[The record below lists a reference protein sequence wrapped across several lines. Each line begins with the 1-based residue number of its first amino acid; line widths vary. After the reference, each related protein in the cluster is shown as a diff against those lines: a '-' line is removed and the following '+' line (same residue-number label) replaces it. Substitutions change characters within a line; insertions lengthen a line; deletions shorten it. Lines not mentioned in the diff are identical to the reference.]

1 MQATLQE
8 QLRAALNQW
17 EKEEKAPAPAPAA
30 PVKTYPFQ
38 VSNNLNRAAFNE
50 IRDNP
55 GTRKQINDT
64 LVSRGYKLGSVS
76 AVIGQMLRQG
86 VAQLDDEGVL
96 HVTVSEYVPLKSHKT
111 LANMKK
117 KQKQIVVDVRKK
129 KVTMVEKVVKEE
141 RRPVSSSAGIAA
153 LSPAPAPAV
162 FVPAAVPPEQF
173 VLHALESM
181 SVLQARAV
189 YDELKK
195 IFGESK

>member
-8 QLRAALNQW
+8 QLRAALNKW
-17 EKEEKAPAPAPAA
+17 EQEEAPPAPVPATA
-30 PVKTYPFQ
+30 PFQ
-38 VSNNLNRAAFNE
+38 ITNNLNRAAFNE

-55 GTRKQINDT
+55 GTRKQVNDT

-129 KVTMVEKVVKEE
+129 KVEVVVKEE
-141 RRPVSSSAGIAA
+141 KRPVSSSSAGIAA
-153 LSPAPAPAV
+153 IVHPKNPLPQS
-162 FVPAAVPPEQF
+162 
-173 VLHALESM
+173 VLWSVRSVLESL

-195 IFGESK
+195 LFGDAK

>member
-1 MQATLQE
+1 MQASLQE

-17 EKEEKAPAPAPAA
+17 EKEEKAAPAPA

-55 GTRKQINDT
+55 GTRKQINDA
-64 LVSRGYKLGSVS
+64 LVSKGYKLGSVS

-86 VAQLDDEGVL
+86 VAQKDDEGVL

-111 LANMKK
+111 LTNMKK

-129 KVTMVEKVVKEE
+129 KVEVVVKEE
-141 RRPVSSSAGIAA
+141 RRPVSSPSVGIAA
-153 LSPAPAPAV
+153 LSPAPAPMPTKPWSV
-162 FVPAAVPPEQF
+162 YG
-173 VLHALESM
+173 LLETLSI
-181 SVLQARAV
+181 LQARDL

-195 IFGESK
+195 IFEVNK